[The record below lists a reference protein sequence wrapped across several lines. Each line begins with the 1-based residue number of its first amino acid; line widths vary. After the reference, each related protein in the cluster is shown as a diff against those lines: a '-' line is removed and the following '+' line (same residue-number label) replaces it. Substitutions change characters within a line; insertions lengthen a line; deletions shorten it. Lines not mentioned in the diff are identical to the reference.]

1 MMVSDSATLLLV
13 AIRSGVQLSGQIRLA
28 HVDATRRRELVLPL
42 PRFETRTDWREAAE
56 FFTTPGLGTGYAS
69 RDPYLQSLLDK
80 ARNSSLTREEQ
91 VELSHLHAEYAA
103 LKTTEELG
111 QDWADGTRVDPEEL
125 AALFAVRQWQRRS
138 LDPSP
143 TVLQRLAGVLWEM
156 GVDYASHQPD
166 RFQLHGPLPRTLQAF
181 FRGLDVSSD
190 LPDPWLSELVPRLFQ
205 ALAEHTSTPP
215 GDIWGPRGPKT
226 LHQLTSG
233 ILRVVARHVPPTG
246 ADGSNPVEDL
256 ATRDRI
262 ADWGEHLMRTVL
274 RGITGDNSTEP
285 SPFPL
290 RFHSFD
296 SKELPRVALDLLD
309 AVASDPARLDHA
321 LGSVSLSPL
330 LSAGIRLIGEHPSF
344 SEEGSTGI
352 PELLK
357 HLADLL
363 EAHPQRR
370 FSQLLPELAERILR
384 HAGEDPIRFWPI
396 QTRAPSAS
404 PLVAITEQILTLAF
418 QDTTEASSRPGF
430 RPSDVVAIV
439 DQVLN
444 RCVDS
449 PEVWLQPDGK
459 PAEALQLGIRRWLAL
474 LTDRQPGRA
483 SPAQARRALEDVLD
497 AVEGNPK
504 PKTSPSRPA
513 KTSRPKR
520 TRRSPQTSKV
530 AS

>member
-13 AIRSGVQLSGQIRLA
+13 AIRSGVRLSGQIRLA

-69 RDPYLQSLLDK
+69 RDPHLQSLLDK

-103 LKTTEELG
+103 LKTTEEL
-111 QDWADGTRVDPEEL
+111 T
-125 AALFAVRQWQRRS
+125 ALFAVRQWQRRS

-143 TVLQRLAGVLWEM
+143 TVLQRLAGVLWEI
-156 GVDYASHQPD
+156 GVDYASHQPNQ
-166 RFQLHGPLPRTLQAF
+166 FQLHGPLPRTLQAF

-205 ALAEHTSTPP
+205 AITEHTSTRP

-233 ILRVVARHVPPTG
+233 ILRVVARHGPPTG
-246 ADGSNPVEDL
+246 AAGSNPVEDV

-285 SPFPL
+285 TRFPL

-309 AVASDPARLDHA
+309 AVASDPARLDQP
-321 LGSVSLSPL
+321 LGSGSLSPL

-363 EAHPQRR
+363 EAHPQRQ

-384 HAGEDPIRFWPI
+384 HAGEDPVRFWPI
-396 QTRAPSAS
+396 PTSAPFAS

-418 QDTTEASSRPGF
+418 QDTTEASSKPGF

-439 DQVLN
+439 DQVLT

-449 PEVWLQPDGK
+449 PEVWLQPDGT
-459 PAEALQLGIRRWLAL
+459 PAEALQQGIRHWLAL
-474 LTDRQPGRA
+474 LADSEQGRA
-483 SPAQARRALEDVLD
+483 SPKRARRALEDVLD
-497 AVEGNPK
+497 AVEGNTK

-513 KTSRPKR
+513 KTNRPKR
-520 TRRSPQTSKV
+520 THRSPRTSKA

>member
-1 MMVSDSATLLLV
+1 MMVSDSATFLLV
-13 AIRSGVQLSGQIRLA
+13 AIRSGVRLSGQIRLA
-28 HVDATRRRELVLPL
+28 HVDATRRRELILPL
-42 PRFETRTDWREAAE
+42 PRFETRTDWHEAVE
-56 FFTTPGLGTGYAS
+56 FFITPGLGTDYAR
-69 RDPYLQSLLDK
+69 RDPHLQSLVDK

-91 VELSHLHAEYAA
+91 LELSHLHAEYAY
-103 LKTTEELG
+103 LKTAEELG

-125 AALFAVRQWQRRS
+125 TALFAVRQWQRRS

-156 GVDYASHQPD
+156 GVDYATHQPD
-166 RFQLHGPLPRTLQAF
+166 RFQLHGPLPRALEAF

-205 ALAEHTSTPP
+205 VLAEQSSTPP

-233 ILRVVARHVPPTG
+233 ILRVVARHGPTKG
-246 ADGSNPVEDL
+246 ADVSNPVEDL

-274 RGITGDNSTEP
+274 RGIGGDNSTEATGF
-285 SPFPL
+285 PF
-290 RFHSFD
+290 RFHAVDFE
-296 SKELPRVALDLLD
+296 ELPRVALDLLD
-309 AVASDPARLDHA
+309 AVASDPVRLDQA
-321 LGSVSLSPL
+321 LGSGSLSPL
-330 LSAGIRLIGEHPSF
+330 ISAGIRLIGEHPSF

-357 HLADLL
+357 NLADLL

-370 FSQLLPELAERILR
+370 FSQLLPELAERIVR
-384 HAGEDPIRFWPI
+384 HAAEDPARFWPI
-396 QTRAPSAS
+396 QTKTPSAS

-418 QDTTEASSRPGF
+418 QDMPEASSKPGF

-449 PEVWLQPDGK
+449 PEVWLQPDGT

-497 AVEGNPK
+497 AVEGNAK
-504 PKTSPSRPA
+504 PKRSRSRSA
-513 KTSRPKR
+513 KTTRPKR
-520 TRRSPQTSKV
+520 TRRSPRTSKA